1 MEMAM
6 ETDTYEI
13 TDIAQA
19 AFLFASGTN
28 LLSIDRRNPRR
39 CIFVFDSPQPELISK
54 WQEGKANINALAYH
68 NAYQELKA
76 RLFRGER

>member
-6 ETDTYEI
+6 ETDTYET

-19 AFLFASGTN
+19 AFLFASGTK
-28 LLSIDRRNPRR
+28 LLSIDRHNPRR
-39 CIFVFDSPQPELISK
+39 CIFVFDSPQPDLLSK
-54 WQEGKANINALAYH
+54 WLQGKANVNALAYH

-76 RLFRGER
+76 KVFRGD

>member
-1 MEMAM
+1 MAM
-6 ETDTYEI
+6 ETDTYET

-28 LLSIDRRNPRR
+28 LLSIDRQNPRR
-39 CIFVFDSPQPELISK
+39 CIFIFDSPQPNLLSK
-54 WQEGKANINALAYH
+54 WLQGRANVNALAYH

-76 RLFRGER
+76 KVFRGD